1 MKKTLGLTALLVSS
15 ALSSAAIAQ
24 TTVTGNV
31 ALGLSGKTNDSA
43 TKATKSFRQTIRETQ
58 VNIRNNGKLSNGI
71 DYQAGFS
78 FELDGED
85 LSTTT
90 GSRNAGVTSGWHY
103 EQTYINLRFGNT
115 LVHFGSDWI
124 QNPDADMT
132 NIVGGETDVD
142 NVVNAIDGSL
152 ISKVSANNSP
162 YGRTGTGIVQT
173 LPGIGNFSVYYA
185 PEPNSG
191 TSSGNSSIA
200 NAVLGNSAYE
210 IGFVGNLGVKGLTAA
225 AFYNKERTAD
235 KGGDAPSNQDPVG
248 IAYKLKYVAGSVV
261 PAAEYLETKA
271 ASGVKTKTKQVG
283 LGFLASKE
291 ITLGLN
297 YAVTEK
303 DNTTVDEKIKGLAI
317 GYNLGP
323 MVVHGWVAEID
334 NAGNTVDKKG
344 KGALLKATLAF

>member
-31 ALGLSGKTNDSA
+31 ALGLSGKTNDSSA
-43 TKATKSFRQTIRETQ
+43 KTEKSFRNTIRETQ

-85 LSTTT
+85 LTTL
-90 GSRNAGVTSGWHY
+90 SNGWHY
-103 EQTYINLRFGNT
+103 ENTYINLKFGDT
-115 LVHFGSDWI
+115 LVHFGSDHF

-142 NVVNAIDGSL
+142 NVVNFIDGTAV
-152 ISKVSANNSP
+152 SKVGGNNSP
-162 YGRTGTGIVQT
+162 VGRTGTGILQT
-173 LPGIGNFSVYYA
+173 VPGIGNFSVYYA
-185 PEPNSG
+185 PEPNAG
-191 TSSGNSSIA
+191 TSSANNSIKT
-200 NAVLGNSAYE
+200 VTLGNSAWE
-210 IGFVGNLGVKGLTAA
+210 VGFVGNLGVKGLTAA

-235 KGGDAPSNQDPVG
+235 KGGTASSNNDLVG
-248 IAYKLKYVAGSVV
+248 TAYKLKYVAGSVV

-271 ASGVKTKTKQVG
+271 ASGVKVKTKQVG
-283 LGFLASKE
+283 LGFLATKE
-291 ITLGLN
+291 MTLGLN
-297 YAVTEK
+297 YATTEK
-303 DNTTVDEKIKGLAI
+303 DGTTIDEKIKGLAI

-323 MVVHGWVAEID
+323 MVVHGWVAEVE
-334 NAGNTVDKKG
+334 NAANVADKKG

>member
-15 ALSSAAIAQ
+15 ALSSTAIAQ
-24 TTVTGNV
+24 TTVTGNI

-43 TKATKSFRQTIRETQ
+43 TKTEKSFRQTIRETQ

-90 GSRNAGVTSGWHY
+90 GNSNPGLTNGWHY
-103 EQTYINLRFGNT
+103 ENTYINLKFGNT
-115 LVHFGSDWI
+115 LVHFGSDHF

-142 NVVNAIDGSL
+142 NVVNFIDGTAL
-152 ISKVSANNSP
+152 SKVGGNNSP
-162 YGRTGTGIVQT
+162 VGRTGTGILQT
-173 LPGIGNFSVYYA
+173 VPGIGNFSVYYA
-185 PEPNSG
+185 PEPMSG
-191 TSSGNSSIA
+191 TSSANSSIK
-200 NAVLGNSAYE
+200 NVTLGNSAYE
-210 IGFVGNLGVKGLTAA
+210 IGFVGDLGVKGLTAA

-235 KGGDAPSNQDPVG
+235 KGGFAPSNNDLVG

-271 ASGVKTKTKQVG
+271 ASGVKVKTKQVG
-283 LGFLASKE
+283 LGFLATKQM
-291 ITLGLN
+291 TLGLN
-297 YAVTEK
+297 YATTEK
-303 DNTTVDEKIKGLAI
+303 DATTIDEKIRGLAI

-323 MVVHGWVAEID
+323 MVVHGWVADIE
-334 NAGNTVDKKG
+334 NAANVADKKG